1 MAVNKK
7 TNITRAQQ
15 IRDAGKTPL
24 QKAQAK
30 VGRSDIPVEK
40 PEPVSIPRPLPESPV
55 RTPGGES
62 PYIPPIK
69 DGKPNPDFIRDIPP
83 RTGGTSP
90 VKTEVDKIIEESN
103 EVIQQIE
110 SNKDPARPP
119 VDPVQDIVKP
129 PPAITPTE
137 VALENQ
143 KDCDNKVEF
152 PNIVINNEVVVDL
165 GQEQEQGFDINI
177 PTPDPIEVKEIRRGC
192 TDPDAENY
200 DPAALIDD
208 GSCVFAEPDTGE
220 EILDPPVDPLPN
232 IAPIT
237 EFLDSHGNEV
247 FTVTIGAVVAEEDV
261 VLENGV
267 KIPATVELVEE
278 ITRPNL
284 TDSDLIFSEE
294 DIEVTKKKAARAE
307 LGELAGD
314 TKLDSD
320 QDIVIIGNKESI
332 KKKLVRNDNGVILLK
347 PDESPKLKVSLRS
360 QSFTMTQYRRTIDI
374 EFKKL
379 VGKL

>member
-1 MAVNKK
+1 MAINKK
-7 TNITRAQQ
+7 TNITRAQK
-15 IRDAGKTPL
+15 IRDADKTPL
-24 QKAQAK
+24 EKARANA
-30 VGRSDIPVEK
+30 GRSDRPVQ
-40 PEPVSIPRPLPESPV
+40 EPVTSPIPRPLPESPV
-55 RTPGGES
+55 KTVSGES

-69 DGKPNPDFIRDIPP
+69 DGKPNPEFIRSVPP
-83 RTGGTSP
+83 RTGGDTP

-110 SNKDPARPP
+110 SNQDPARPP
-119 VDPVQDIVKP
+119 VDSVQDTVKP

-143 KDCDNKVEF
+143 KDCDTKVDF

-165 GQEQEQGFDINI
+165 GQDQEQGIDIDI
-177 PTPDPIEVKEIRRGC
+177 PKPDPIVVPEVRRGC

-208 GSCVFAEPDTGE
+208 GSCVFADPKTGDV
-220 EILDPPVDPLPN
+220 IPDPPVDPLPN
-232 IAPIT
+232 IPLVT

-247 FTVTIGAVVAEEDV
+247 FKVTIGQVVDEDNIE
-261 VLENGV
+261 LENGV

-294 DIEVTKKKAARAE
+294 DIEVTKKKTARAE

-314 TKLDSD
+314 SKLDSD
-320 QDIVIIGNKESI
+320 QETVIIGSKETL
-332 KKKLVRNDNGVILLK
+332 KQKLVRNNNGVILLK
-347 PDESPKLKVSLRS
+347 PDDSPKLKVSLRS